1 MLMVIFGA
9 GASYDSVEA
18 VRPNVGTARDYQ
30 DRPPLADELFQDRPR
45 FTEMMTR
52 YRDCVPL
59 IPRLRTR
66 EGGVSVEEMLGR
78 LYDAAPTHGA
88 RYRQFAAIRFY
99 LHAMMWVCQLRWR
112 DTSKGI
118 TNHVTLLDLIDQW
131 LPKYER
137 VCLVT
142 FNYDLLIE
150 NALDHKRIAILSLSD
165 YVSHPTYKLIK
176 AHGSINW
183 GREVRSPLID
193 LDKAPLQVAFELI
206 ERSEELQFAEEFVWT
221 GEHDMGRLPN
231 NGTTVFPALAI
242 PLVTKMAFECPK
254 AHQGV
259 LRDCIPGVSKILV
272 IGWRGAEQHFVELL
286 SSLSGSRK
294 IPGLVV
300 AGDRGRA
307 SEVIVEL
314 SRASDRI
321 TWSASDGGFS
331 DFVTSGEADRFLSA

>member
-59 IPRLRTR
+59 ISRLRTR
-66 EGGVSVEEMLGR
+66 EGGLSVEEMLGR
-78 LYDAAPTHGA
+78 LWDAAPTYGA

-112 DTSKGI
+112 DTSRGI

-131 LPKYER
+131 LPRYER

-150 NALDHKRIAILSLSD
+150 HALDYKRIAIVSLSD
-165 YVSHPTYKLIK
+165 YVSHPAYKLIK

-183 GREVRSPLID
+183 GREVRSPVID
-193 LDKAPLQVAFELI
+193 PAKGPLEAAFEMI
-206 ERSEELQFAEEFVWT
+206 ERSEELEFADEFVWT
-221 GEHDMGRLPN
+221 GEHDMGRLSN
-231 NGTTVFPALAI
+231 EGILVFPALAI
-242 PLVTKMAFECPK
+242 PLIAKAQFECPK
-254 AHQGV
+254 AHESV
-259 LRDCIPGVSKILV
+259 LRDSIPLVSKILV
-272 IGWRGAEQHFVELL
+272 IGWRGAERHFLELL
-286 SSLSGSRK
+286 SGLSGSKK

-307 SEVIVEL
+307 SEVIVGL